1 MYRTCTTAMLAALLI
16 VPPLAVAAEKCP
28 SELAQAKTMLG
39 KATSARTTAQPSQK
53 LAGARTQDIQAP
65 RGQDVQAPRGQDI
78 QAPRAQDIQAPRGQ
92 DIQAPRAQ
100 DIQAPRGQ
108 DIQAPRAQDI
118 QAPRGQT
125 AKAGP
130 NDKASLDTVRKLIQ
144 ESEAACKKGDMAAS
158 SSKAREAMELLK

>member
-1 MYRTCTTAMLAALLI
+1 MHRTCTTAMLAALLI
-16 VPPLAVAAEKCP
+16 VPPLAWAAEKCP
-28 SELAQAKTMLG
+28 SELAQAKAMLG
-39 KATSARTTAQPSQK
+39 KATSARTNAQPSQK
-53 LAGARTQDIQAP
+53 LAGAKQ
-65 RGQDVQAPRGQDI
+65 QDI

-108 DIQAPRAQDI
+108 DIQAPKAQDI

-125 AKAGP
+125 AKASP
-130 NDKASLDTVRKLIQ
+130 DDKARFDTVRKLIQ
-144 ESEAACKKGDMAAS
+144 ESEAACKKGDMLAS